1 MLKQWDCIESYLA
14 TVYGGHFSIFF
25 FDLIRSLTSEICA
38 IKIQMKQLE
47 NHDAAI

>member
-14 TVYGGHFSIFF
+14 TVYGGHLSTF